1 MAIPLSNEMRE
12 VRAPRTAE
20 LRPVD
25 NQQFLQNMGNM
36 ALGMNRQMQEQFR
49 GGLKLGQEILDQRDA
64 FKRNEAERIYNERTT
79 ELNTELAQK
88 EGEERVKFQPK
99 YEAEMKR
106 ASDTYEAAINKVH
119 NFEIRE
125 GSKRSINAWNNRNA
139 SNYQYENYKNETNLQ
154 EKAMGQALIT
164 DNNKRIN
171 AVSVADTA
179 ESLFQYA
186 NDPDLGFAHGEQLI
200 RDFYK
205 NRMGLPDEVVDQYV
219 KDYKSKGYLAMANR
233 LVQVTK
239 ETTGNAAYT
248 PALNFLNM
256 GINNGDLDPTEGIKM
271 KRELE
276 TERLNLNVAHHP
288 EWFVGKDGKFNPHER
303 NRYAP
308 DLTQYEY
315 ERIIKNAEQAAQ
327 SHRAAIEGPVKFA
340 LQDRLR
346 SEELD
351 FRLNTGL
358 VTKDDLK
365 IVARMLGKNPE
376 SEKVMGQLSKFF
388 AERLQNT
395 SRNKIRKHLV
405 ALEQTRNR
413 PVIIDVSGELISE
426 NPTAQDIQDATSNNS
441 MRVIYPWQD
450 DSELNKAIEAYGDM
464 TQIGG
469 LIYNDKDL
477 KPGWFERKDV
487 AVDRKVDDMVQRI
500 FDQNAKYGNHEISYK
515 AIDDV
520 ATTALELLAS
530 GFQVPEGKAADGKIK
545 YRTIQLDV
553 NQISNDRSP
562 EEAYAIATAIKES
575 MRRTMPADMVQE
587 MAQRMKD
594 YQSSRHPIWSPLSDM
609 SGERPGGLFTTTM
622 DIGGGMAVRVPRL
635 LVPITP
641 NSNKEFKKSWN
652 DLLNKISPQTEGL
665 THKDE
670 DIYEKCAADTMQE
683 LMAVLQED

>member
-1 MAIPLSNEMRE
+1 MAIPLSNEMKE

-20 LRPVD
+20 IMPMD
-25 NQQFLQNMGNM
+25 NQRLIEGMGQM
-36 ALGMNRQMQEQFR
+36 ALGMNRQMQDTAR
-49 GGLKLGQEILDQRDA
+49 GAFKAGQQGRDQQDA

-79 ELNTELAQK
+79 ELNTQLAQK

-99 YEAEMKR
+99 YEAEMKL

-179 ESLFQYA
+179 ESLFRYA
-186 NDPDLGFAHGEQLI
+186 NDPDLGFSHGEQLI

-205 NRMGLPDEVVDQYV
+205 NRMGLPDEVIDQYV

-256 GINNGDLDPTEGIKM
+256 GIKNGDLDPTEGIKM

-276 TERLNLNVAHHP
+276 TERLNLNVSHHP
-288 EWFVGKDGKFNPHER
+288 EWFVGKDGKFNPRER

-358 VTKDDLK
+358 VTKDDLAN
-365 IVARMLGKNPE
+365 I
-376 SEKVMGQLSKFF
+376 
-388 AERLQNT
+388 
-395 SRNKIRKHLV
+395 
-405 ALEQTRNR
+405 LEQSHRKT
-413 PVIIDVSGELISE
+413 
-426 NPTAQDIQDATSNNS
+426 DAH
-441 MRVIYPWQD
+441 
-450 DSELNKAIEAYGDM
+450 
-464 TQIGG
+464 
-469 LIYNDKDL
+469 
-477 KPGWFERKDV
+477 
-487 AVDRKVDDMVQRI
+487 I
-500 FDQNAKYGNHEISYK
+500 F
-515 AIDDV
+515 
-520 ATTALELLAS
+520 LAH
-530 GFQVPEGKAADGKIK
+530 
-545 YRTIQLDV
+545 R
-553 NQISNDRSP
+553 
-562 EEAYAIATAIKES
+562 
-575 MRRTMPADMVQE
+575 
-587 MAQRMKD
+587 
-594 YQSSRHPIWSPLSDM
+594 LS
-609 SGERPGGLFTTTM
+609 
-622 DIGGGMAVRVPRL
+622 
-635 LVPITP
+635 
-641 NSNKEFKKSWN
+641 
-652 DLLNKISPQTEGL
+652 
-665 THKDE
+665 
-670 DIYEKCAADTMQE
+670 
-683 LMAVLQED
+683 